1 VFFLVLLLFLLIG
14 GVLTLITLQN
24 LNTLI
29 HLNLYFWKTPQFPV
43 GFLLIGG
50 VLLGALLL
58 YLVALLSAMRERR
71 EMKRLRF
78 RVVELEQK
86 LEQALQSQAET
97 AANDPITYLSQQT
110 TAPVLPVVP
119 QMKLPGSTGPLPGSP
134 PRKS

>member
-1 VFFLVLLLFLLIG
+1 MFFLILLLFLLIG

-50 VLLGALLL
+50 VLLGAVLL
-58 YLVALLSAMRERR
+58 YLVALSSAARERR
-71 EMKRLRF
+71 ELKRLRL

-86 LEQALQSQAET
+86 QQSQAEMGT
-97 AANDPITYLSQQT
+97 NDAMTYISQQT
-110 TAPVLPVVP
+110 TAPVLPIAP
-119 QMKLPGSTGPLPGSP
+119 QMKLPGATGPLPGNP
-134 PRKS
+134 PRQ